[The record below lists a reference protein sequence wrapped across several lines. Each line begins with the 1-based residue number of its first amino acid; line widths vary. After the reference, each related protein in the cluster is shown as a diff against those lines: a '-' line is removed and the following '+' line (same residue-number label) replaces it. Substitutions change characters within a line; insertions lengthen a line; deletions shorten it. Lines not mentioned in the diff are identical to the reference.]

1 MILSGSSAEE
11 SSRSRLTAE
20 GVGRPF
26 RTERCAAWS
35 AAHLSLG
42 CAAARGYGSAV
53 HASVRLL
60 NSSNTPISPSFSM
73 GTVFHLVRTAEAA
86 EGDRDVHPSVS
97 VAQSDS

>member
-1 MILSGSSAEE
+1 MILAGSSAEE

-20 GVGRPF
+20 GIGRPF
-26 RTERCAAWS
+26 RTERCAADQ

-42 CAAARGYGSAV
+42 CAAARGYGSAEQCERKV
-53 HASVRLL
+53 VGF
-60 NSSNTPISPSFSM
+60 IESPSFSI

-97 VAQSDS
+97 GAQLDS